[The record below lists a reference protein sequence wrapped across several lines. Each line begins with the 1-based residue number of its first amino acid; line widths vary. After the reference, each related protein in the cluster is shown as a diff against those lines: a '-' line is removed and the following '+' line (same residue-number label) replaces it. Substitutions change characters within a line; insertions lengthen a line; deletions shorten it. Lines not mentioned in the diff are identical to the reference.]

1 MFQPTQVED
10 MTVDAIFDAM
20 PYAEHLGLEIEAAE
34 DGYARGKLEL
44 TEEHSSVP
52 GKVVA
57 HGGVV
62 HSLAD
67 HVAGAAVISLNFTP
81 TPTIDIR
88 IDHLA
93 PATEDLIAEAE
104 VVKNGGN
111 VARVD
116 VDVSDVTDASVAT
129 ARGVYK
135 ITGGDDGS
143 AWVDSADEFPDGE

>member
-1 MFQPTQVED
+1 
-10 MTVDAIFDAM
+10 MTVEAIFDAM
-20 PYAEHLGLEIEAAE
+20 PYAEHLGIEVTEAE
-34 DGYARGKLEL
+34 DGYARGRLEL
-44 TEEHSSVP
+44 SEEHSSVP
-52 GKVVA
+52 GKVIA

-62 HSLAD
+62 HSFAD

-93 PATEDLIAEAE
+93 PATDDLIAEAE
-104 VVKNGGN
+104 VVDDGAT

-116 VDVSDVTDASVAT
+116 VEVTDVTGTSVAT

-135 ITGGDDGS
+135 TAGGDDGS
-143 AWVDSADEFPDGE
+143 AWVDDSDEFHQVD

>member
-1 MFQPTQVED
+1 
-10 MTVDAIFDAM
+10 MTVEAIFDAM
-20 PYAEHLGLEIEAAE
+20 PYAKQLGIEMEEAA
-34 DGYARGKLEL
+34 DGVARGRLEL

-52 GKVVA
+52 GSTVA

-93 PATEDLIAEAE
+93 PATEDLVAEAE
-104 VVKNGGN
+104 VVRDGDD
-111 VARVD
+111 VATVD
-116 VDVSDVTDASVAT
+116 CDVTDATGTHVAT
-129 ARGVYK
+129 ARGVFK
-135 ITGGDDGS
+135 TTGGDGGS
-143 AWVDSADEFPDGE
+143 TWVDSADAFHDDD